1 MPPTPPRHGGLHAV
15 TLTVVAIAATL
26 VPLPADVVERYFSQG
41 VYPPLHRTVTG
52 VSNLSPVAVAD
63 LVVATLLGIL
73 FARFVRRWRMEGVI
87 KAFAGSVVSVV
98 ALAAIGQLLFLA
110 VWGLHYR
117 RIPLEQ
123 KLDFDQL
130 RVTEANALALAQESV
145 RRVNLLYGPA
155 HATPFDMSAV
165 ASAFATAEH
174 AMGMPGAT
182 LIGRPK
188 RSLLEWYVEK
198 AAFSGVAEPVF
209 LEIVLHPDLL
219 PIQKPRVLA
228 HEWAHL
234 AGFADESEASFLA
247 WLTCLRGD
255 PLAQYSGWLS
265 AFSQARLALPP
276 RVRATLPR
284 LDPGPQQDLQE
295 IAAVYRKSSPSVS
308 QAARRTYDS
317 YLKANRV
324 SEGIES
330 YDAVLKLMLGTTLGS
345 SWR

>member
-1 MPPTPPRHGGLHAV
+1 MRNAFWSVLRRLSDAAPAEPGRMKSSIFGPYFRWTSVDGMVNPFGL
-15 TLTVVAIAATL
+15 
-26 VPLPADVVERYFSQG
+26 E
-41 VYPPLHRTVTG
+41 
-52 VSNLSPVAVAD
+52 
-63 LVVATLLGIL
+63 
-73 FARFVRRWRMEGVI
+73 
-87 KAFAGSVVSVV
+87 
-98 ALAAIGQLLFLA
+98 ALA
-110 VWGLHYR
+110 
-117 RIPLEQ
+117 
-123 KLDFDQL
+123 
-130 RVTEANALALAQESV
+130 N
-145 RRVNLLYGPA
+145 
-155 HATPFDMSAV
+155 
-165 ASAFATAEH
+165 
-174 AMGMPGAT
+174 
-182 LIGRPK
+182 
-188 RSLLEWYVEK
+188 
-198 AAFSGVAEPVF
+198 
-209 LEIVLHPDLL
+209 PDLL
-219 PIQKPRVLA
+219 PFEVPFVAA

-234 AGFADESEASFLA
+234 AGYADESEASFLA

-255 PLAQYSGWLS
+255 PLAEYSGWLS